1 MSSVAADLGVS
12 STEHA
17 VCLAFDSLRLYQCR
31 LSCCFLPINIF
42 KLDLIWFWRGIV
54 LFYSFHLFH
63 VLHGSFQPFNECFS
77 GKVLLYDDILSHGE
91 SQFVFMFMTLWIDT
105 VSFCIL
111 DYVFITHHFSLHCLG
126 SKSSSSDCAGPIFF
140 LFHLPFGRATFVL
153 LPSLTDLSTWR
164 QLPGFFHPLVLS
176 VIVPQLASTR
186 AEMESSPV

>member
-111 DYVFITHHFSLHCLG
+111 DYVFITHHFSLHWEVKAPALIVLVPFFFSFIFLLAEPPLCYCHHKQTWALG
-126 SKSSSSDCAGPIFF
+126 GSFQVFF
-140 LFHLPFGRATFVL
+140 IP
-153 LPSLTDLSTWR
+153 
-164 QLPGFFHPLVLS
+164 
-176 VIVPQLASTR
+176 
-186 AEMESSPV
+186 